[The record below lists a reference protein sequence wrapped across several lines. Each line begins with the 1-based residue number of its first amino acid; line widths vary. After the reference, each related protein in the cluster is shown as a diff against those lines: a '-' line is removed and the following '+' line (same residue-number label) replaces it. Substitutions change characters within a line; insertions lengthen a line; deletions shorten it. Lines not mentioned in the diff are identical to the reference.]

1 LLRDE
6 RKICDRGERCP
17 VADLFRAKQSDKT
30 ARPAQNPLTMQ
41 VCRPR
46 DKAVG
51 LHGYY
56 ERMQGIGIG
65 IGPALRK
72 ARLLRGKSIEEASRE
87 TRIRAEYL
95 QALERERFD
104 AMLGDVY
111 VRGMLRSYSSYL
123 GLDPTKVVTVY
134 NQHFGGP
141 RALLP
146 DPTPAPIRSPR
157 HPHLPQLVRHH
168 PSWTFLI
175 GVALLLLAVLGAVG
189 LLSRTRS
196 TPGAE
201 RRTGAEAT
209 IPVLPP
215 TVTVVLRAD
224 QAVTAIIRR
233 DNGRP
238 QTFDLRP
245 GEGRTF
251 EANTRIIV
259 RLDHGGTTVIRVN
272 GHDLK
277 KPGRKGQ
284 PFNATFTPE
293 DFRGTPS
300 ANGP

>member
-1 LLRDE
+1 
-6 RKICDRGERCP
+6 
-17 VADLFRAKQSDKT
+17 V
-30 ARPAQNPLTMQ
+30 
-41 VCRPR
+41 
-46 DKAVG
+46 
-51 LHGYY
+51 
-56 ERMQGIGIG
+56 QGIGIG

-72 ARLLRGKSIEEASRE
+72 ARLLRGKSIAEASRE

-104 AMLGDVY
+104 ALLGDVY

-141 RALLP
+141 RPLLP

-157 HPHLPQLVRHH
+157 HPHIPQLVRHH

-175 GVALLLLAVLGAVG
+175 GVAMLLLAILGAVG
-189 LLSRTRS
+189 LLSRSRA
-196 TPGAE
+196 TPGAGTP
-201 RRTGAEAT
+201 TGAQAS

-224 QAVTAIIRR
+224 QAVTAIIRT
-233 DNGRP
+233 DNAKPR
-238 QTFDLRP
+238 TFELRP

-251 EANTRIIV
+251 EGNTRIV
-259 RLDHGGTTVIRVN
+259 VNLDHGGTTRLRVN
-272 GHDLK
+272 GRDLK
-277 KPGRKGQ
+277 KPGRKDQ
-284 PFNATFTPE
+284 PFTATFRPQ

-300 ANGP
+300 ASGP

>member
-1 LLRDE
+1 VTKALDLRPPFSGHPSF
-6 RKICDRGERCP
+6 RGY
-17 VADLFRAKQSDKT
+17 QT
-30 ARPAQNPLTMQ
+30 
-41 VCRPR
+41 
-46 DKAVG
+46 
-51 LHGYY
+51 HGYY
-56 ERMQGIGIG
+56 ERVQGIG

-72 ARLLRGKSIEEASRE
+72 ARLLRGKSIAEASRE

-104 AMLGDVY
+104 ALLGDVY

-141 RALLP
+141 RPLLP

-157 HPHLPQLVRHH
+157 HPHIPQLVRHH

-175 GVALLLLAVLGAVG
+175 GVALLLLAIFGAVG
-189 LLSRTRS
+189 LLSRSRA
-196 TPGAE
+196 TPGAGSP
-201 RRTGAEAT
+201 TGAQAS

-224 QAVTAIIRR
+224 QAVTAVIRT
-233 DNGRP
+233 DNAKPR
-238 QTFDLRP
+238 TFELRP

-251 EANTRIIV
+251 EGNTRIV
-259 RLDHGGTTVIRVN
+259 VNLDHGGTTHLRVN

-277 KPGRKGQ
+277 KPGKKDQ
-284 PFNATFTPE
+284 PYTATFRPQ

-300 ANGP
+300 ASGP

>member
-1 LLRDE
+1 MAGG
-6 RKICDRGERCP
+6 RGP
-17 VADLFRAKQSDKT
+17 S
-30 ARPAQNPLTMQ
+30 P
-41 VCRPR
+41 
-46 DKAVG
+46 
-51 LHGYY
+51 HGYY
-56 ERMQGIGIG
+56 WRVQGIG

-72 ARLLRGKSIEEASRE
+72 ARLLRGKSLEEASRE

-95 QALERERFD
+95 QALERESFD
-104 AMLGDVY
+104 GMLGDVY

-141 RALLP
+141 RPLLP

-175 GVALLLLAVLGAVG
+175 GVALLLFAILGAVG
-189 LLSRTRS
+189 LLSR
-196 TPGAE
+196 A
-201 RRTGAEAT
+201 RTVPKAGNPTGPQAS

-224 QAVTAIIRR
+224 EAITAIIRT
-233 DNGRP
+233 DNDKAR
-238 QTFDLRP
+238 TFDLRA
-245 GEGRTF
+245 GEWRTF
-251 EANTRIIV
+251 EGNTKV
-259 RLDHGGTTVIRVN
+259 VVKLDHGGTTAITVN
-272 GHDLK
+272 GHSLK
-277 KPGRKGQ
+277 KPGSKDQ
-284 PFNATFTPE
+284 PYTATFRPQ